1 MRLFLKDL
9 IGVCHRLDNVCA
21 RLPRVDVNK
30 VIIINDQLST
40 LCTGIVKGGVRLLL
54 VLPVHLLVN
63 WRALRTWLLNLRFHG
78 ALLVPGEPALVVLGR
93 VDHPDELS
101 HLWDHLVVK
110 GRARV
115 DCGLGLLEECCDQFL
130 RGPGVRCELQD
141 GVQVL
146 TRGVHDIEQGSVD
159 DPPQE
164 DPGKLISQVG
174 RGFEQLRQM
183 LLKVELSV
191 LVKEAPSVGT
201 VLPENWPG
209 RVILRQRGV
218 FQAVEALLQVVHCI
232 LGVHCRDDNICYQML
247 LQALVVEEVAN
258 LEKIQDILSINLSI
272 STLTMA
278 RYLSGIDVS
287 DEEFEG
293 FRVDPFGHN
302 QPLPVRSLDIVL
314 ILVHVLIFLKSL
326 LEVVR

>member
-1 MRLFLKDL
+1 M
-9 IGVCHRLDNVCA
+9 
-21 RLPRVDVNK
+21 
-30 VIIINDQLST
+30 
-40 LCTGIVKGGVRLLL
+40 
-54 VLPVHLLVN
+54 
-63 WRALRTWLLNLRFHG
+63 RFHG
-78 ALLVPGEPALVVLGR
+78 PLLVPGEPALVVLGR
-93 VDHPDELS
+93 VDDPDELS
-101 HLWDHLVVK
+101 HLRDHLVIK
-110 GRARV
+110 GRAGV
-115 DCGLGLLEECCDQFL
+115 DGGLGLLEERSDQLF

-141 GVQVL
+141 GIHVL
-146 TRGVHDIEQGSVD
+146 ARGVHDIEKGSVD

-164 DPGKLISQVG
+164 DPGKLIRQVG

-183 LLKVELSV
+183 LLKVELRV
-191 LVKEAPSVGT
+191 LVEEAPCVGT
-201 VLPENWPG
+201 VLPEDWPG
-209 RVILRQRGV
+209 RVILRHRGV

-247 LQALVVEEVAN
+247 LEALVVEEVAN

-278 RYLSGIDVS
+278 RYLSCIDVS

-326 LEVVR
+326 LEVVG